1 VGTLLGPL
9 GPGYSLLQIG
19 SFSKRLICPTKMK
32 DSLPLWFALNV
43 RQVESRNEGLSPIA
57 RRVQHRTGKL
67 ERAR

>member
-1 VGTLLGPL
+1 
-9 GPGYSLLQIG
+9 
-19 SFSKRLICPTKMK
+19 MK

-57 RRVQHRTGKL
+57 RRVQHRTGKF